1 MVKQAC
7 QPRGWGTLFADFIAV
22 AGDLSRVTSRPH
34 ARFVMKGAA
43 VVRNEIVEK

>member
-1 MVKQAC
+1 
-7 QPRGWGTLFADFIAV
+7 LFADFIAV
-22 AGDLSRVTSRPH
+22 AGDPLQDITLLQH